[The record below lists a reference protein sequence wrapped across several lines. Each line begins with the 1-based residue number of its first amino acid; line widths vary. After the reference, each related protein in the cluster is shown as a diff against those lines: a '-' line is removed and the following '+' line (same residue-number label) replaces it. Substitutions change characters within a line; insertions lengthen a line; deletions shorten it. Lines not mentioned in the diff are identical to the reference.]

1 MKKFVFAS
9 MTLMCGAAAHLGA
22 AEVTYDVVKAMEET
36 GNAKI
41 IITFKDKTNRSK
53 LKLKG
58 SLKEVNRQLKAN
70 FKAASREVLGV
81 LNTKGKMGAGEVT
94 GQYWAA
100 NAVSAQVDKKML
112 ARLSGRDDIAQIT
125 LDRVIMF
132 EEPPRVEEEI
142 LDGDEWTYGL
152 EKLGVPEVRQAY
164 NLTGE
169 GITVAVLD
177 TGIDASHPDL
187 AGKVVAWKD
196 WAGDSEEPKDAHGHG
211 THCAGTIAGGAD
223 SGRAIGVA
231 PDAKLVIGRIFG
243 DNGGATLSGILGA
256 MNWVTDPDGDSET
269 NDAPQLVSNSWG
281 GRQGN
286 MEQEQAMWNL
296 VKTWRSLNIVPVFA
310 AGNSGPWP
318 KTIGTPGGYPHSFAV
333 GATNGSDKAAYFS
346 SRGPIK
352 WEDVEYTKPDIS
364 APGVGVLSA
373 KPGGG
378 YQKMS
383 GTSMACPH
391 VAGLIALMLQANPG
405 LSVKEVEDILKQTS
419 VDLGKNGVD
428 NTYGHGRADIKSA
441 IDTIKGA
448 RNGQESKF
456 NALHTND

>member
-9 MTLMCGAAAHLGA
+9 MTLMYGAALSLGA
-22 AEVTYDVVKAMEET
+22 AEVTYDVVKAMEDA

-53 LKLKG
+53 LKRKS

-70 FKAASREVLGV
+70 FKAASREVLDV
-81 LNTKGKMGAGEVT
+81 LETKGKMGSGQIT

-100 NAVSAQVDKKML
+100 NAVSATVDKKML
-112 ARLSGRDDIAQIT
+112 SRLSGRDDIAQIT

-132 EEPPRVEEEI
+132 EEPPQVESTVK
-142 LDGDEWTYGL
+142 DDEDWTYGL
-152 EKLGVPEVRQAY
+152 KKLGVPEVRQSY
-164 NLTGE
+164 NLTGD

-177 TGIDASHPDL
+177 TGIDAEHPDL

-211 THCAGTIAGGAD
+211 THCAGTIAGGAT

-243 DNGGATLSGILGA
+243 DNGSATLSGILGA
-256 MNWVTDPDGDSET
+256 MNWVTDPDGDAET

-281 GRQGN
+281 GRQGS
-286 MEQEQAMWNL
+286 MEQEQSMWNL

-318 KTIGTPGGYPHSFAV
+318 KTVGTPGGYPHSYAV
-333 GATNGSDKAAYFS
+333 GATNGADKAAYFS

-352 WEDVEYTKPDIS
+352 WEDVSYTKPDIS

-391 VAGLIALMLQANPG
+391 VAGLVALMLQANPS
-405 LSVKEVEDILKQTS
+405 LSVKQVEELLNSTA
-419 VDLGKNGVD
+419 VDLGKDGLD
-428 NTYGHGRADIKSA
+428 NTYGHGRADIKST

-448 RNGQESKF
+448 KDGQADKF
-456 NALHTND
+456 NSLFTE

>member
-9 MTLMCGAAAHLGA
+9 MTLIYGAALNLSA

-53 LKLKG
+53 LKRKS

-70 FKAASREVLGV
+70 FKAASREVLDV
-81 LNTKGKMGAGEVT
+81 LETKGKMGAGQVT

-100 NAVSAQVDKKML
+100 NAVSATVDKKML
-112 ARLSGRDDIAQIT
+112 SRLSGRDDIAQIT

-132 EEPPRVEEEI
+132 EEPPQVESTVK
-142 LDGDEWTYGL
+142 DGQDWTYGL
-152 EKLGVPEVRQAY
+152 KKLGVPEVRQSY
-164 NLTGE
+164 NLTGD

-177 TGIDASHPDL
+177 TGIDAEHPDL

-211 THCAGTIAGGAD
+211 THCAGTIAGGAT

-243 DNGGATLSGILGA
+243 DNGSATLSGILGA
-256 MNWVTDPDGDSET
+256 MNWVTDPDGDAET

-281 GRQGN
+281 GKQGS
-286 MEQEQAMWNL
+286 MESEKSMWNL

-318 KTIGTPGGYPHSFAV
+318 KTVGTPGGYPHSYAV

-352 WEDVEYTKPDIS
+352 WEDVTYTKPDIS

-391 VAGLIALMLQANPG
+391 VAGLVALMLQANPS
-405 LSVKEVEDILKQTS
+405 LSVKQVEELLNS
-419 VDLGKNGVD
+419 SAVDLGKDGLD
-428 NTYGHGRADIKSA
+428 NTYGHGRADIKTT

-448 RNGQESKF
+448 KDGQEDKF
-456 NALHTND
+456 NSLFTE